1 MTFARHLKQIMVMKD
16 INQTQLATRS
26 GLSKASI
33 SQLLSSKQNPTE
45 RALHKLAEAL
55 ECSPGYLTPPAEAA
69 TGNEAITMPPKNIPV
84 EVAAKLLGKSEQFV
98 RVSLQRGLAP
108 FGFATKITGNKYSYH
123 ISPKQFKEY
132 QGGLGT

>member
-33 SQLLSSKQNPTE
+33 SQLLSGKQNPTE

-98 RVSLQRGLAP
+98 RVALQRGLAP
-108 FGFATKITGNKYSYH
+108 FGFATKITGQKYSYH
-123 ISPKQFKEY
+123 ISPKLLEQY
-132 QGGLGT
+132 QGGLPT

>member
-1 MTFARHLKQIMVMKD
+1 MTFVRHLKGIMETRNMT
-16 INQTQLATRS
+16 QTQLSALS

-33 SQLLSSKQNPTE
+33 SQYLSGKNKPTMA
-45 RALHKLAEAL
+45 ALEKLAVAL
-55 ECSPGYLTPPAEAA
+55 ECTVDYLTTPED
-69 TGNEAITMPPKNIPV
+69 IPKIDTSIEELKNVPIAN
-84 EVAAKLLGKSEQFV
+84 AAKLLGKSEQFV

-123 ISPKQFKEY
+123 ISPKQFKDY